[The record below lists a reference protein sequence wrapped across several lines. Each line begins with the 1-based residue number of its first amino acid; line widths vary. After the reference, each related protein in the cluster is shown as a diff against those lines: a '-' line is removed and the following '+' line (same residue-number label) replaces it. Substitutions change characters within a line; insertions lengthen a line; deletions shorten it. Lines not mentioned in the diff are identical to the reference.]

1 MTSPRASG
9 AVVAAGVVGIIGS
22 CFAILLAVSGL
33 FGMSMLPST
42 PEVRQLPAGFQTMAT
57 VVLVVWLG
65 VAVFGVATGV
75 GILRLKNWA
84 RISALAWAALSAGL
98 CSFAVLFS
106 LVVPPPTPSGER
118 TISMFAVRLIVIV
131 FYSIPIAVGIWWLIL
146 FNRPRVRAE
155 FSGTASIAQ
164 TPIDAGVVPAVSAAV
179 PRCPLPI
186 DIIAAFL
193 ALSFLS
199 AFIMPLL
206 HMPVP
211 VILFGH
217 RLHGSLATGAF
228 VLTTMLMLV
237 AAVGLW
243 KLKLWSYPLV
253 VAQQSFW
260 LLSGLVTYLS
270 PSFEE
275 NMREVFDEMQMPNS
289 DYASQLYLH
298 HRSFALVGLL
308 PAVALL
314 AILLYYRPAFLK
326 AAEAAKNS
334 PL

>member
-1 MTSPRASG
+1 MTSRRASG
-9 AVVAAGVVGIIGS
+9 AVVAAGVVAIIGS
-22 CFAILLAVSGL
+22 CFAVLGAILGL
-33 FGMSMLPST
+33 FGLTMLPST
-42 PEVRQLPAGFQTMAT
+42 PEVRQLPAGFQAVAT
-57 VVLVVWLG
+57 VLLVVWLA

-84 RISALAWAALSAGL
+84 RISALVWAGLSASL
-98 CSFAVLFS
+98 CSFILLFS
-106 LVVPPPTPSGER
+106 MIIPLPAPNGPQP
-118 TISMFAVRLIVIV
+118 ISTTALRLFMML
-131 FYSIPIAVGIWWLIL
+131 FYSIPVAVGIWWLIL
-146 FNRPRVRAE
+146 FKRARVRGE
-155 FSGTASIAQ
+155 FSATAPPEQ
-164 TPIDAGVVPAVSAAV
+164 MPITAGIVPPLSPAT

-186 DIIAAFL
+186 AIVAGFL
-193 ALSFLS
+193 FFSFLS
-199 AFIMPLL
+199 AFLMPLL
-206 HMPVP
+206 HLPVP

-243 KLKLWSYPLV
+243 KLKLWSYPLIV
-253 VAQQSFW
+253 GLQSFW
-260 LLSGLVTYLS
+260 LLSGLVTTLS
-270 PSFEE
+270 PNFEPT
-275 NMREVFDEMQMPNS
+275 MREVFEEMQMPNS

-298 HRSFALVGLL
+298 HRSLALVGLL

>member
-9 AVVAAGVVGIIGS
+9 SVVAAGVVAILGS
-22 CFAILLAVSGL
+22 CLAILGAALGI
-33 FGMSMLPST
+33 FGMGMLPST
-42 PEVRQLPAGFQTMAT
+42 PEARQLPAGVQTMAT

-65 VAVFGVATGV
+65 VAVFGIATGL

-84 RISALAWAALSAGL
+84 RISALVWAALSAGL
-98 CSFAVLFS
+98 CSVILLFS
-106 LVVPPPTPSGER
+106 LVMPLPTPPGER
-118 TISMFAVRLIVIV
+118 PISMFAVRMIAVV
-131 FYSIPIAVGIWWLIL
+131 FYSIPVVVGIWWLIL

-155 FSGTASIAQ
+155 FSGTTPAEQ
-164 TPIDAGVVPAVSAAV
+164 TPIAPGMIPALSPAT

-186 DIIAAFL
+186 AIIAGFL
-193 ALSFLS
+193 FFSFLS
-199 AFIMPLL
+199 AFLMPLL
-206 HMPVP
+206 HIPVP

-228 VLTTMLMLV
+228 VLTTMAMLV

-243 KLKLWSYPLV
+243 KLKLWSYPLIV
-253 VAQQSFW
+253 GLQSIW
-260 LLSGLVTYLS
+260 LLSGLVTSLS
-270 PSFEE
+270 PSFEQ
-275 NMREVFDEMQMPNS
+275 NMREVFDEIQTPNA

-298 HRSFALVGLL
+298 HRSLALVGLV

-326 AAEAAKNS
+326 AAQAAKNR

>member
-1 MTSPRASG
+1 MTSRRASG
-9 AVVAAGVVGIIGS
+9 AVIAAGIVAIIGS
-22 CFAILLAVSGL
+22 CFAMLGTALGI
-33 FGMSMLPST
+33 FGMTMLPSA
-42 PEVRQLPAGFQTMAT
+42 PEARQLPAGFQTMAT
-57 VVLVVWLG
+57 VVLVVWLA

-84 RISALAWAALSAGL
+84 RISALVWAGLSASL
-98 CSFAVLFS
+98 CSVILLFS
-106 LVVPPPTPSGER
+106 LVMPLPTPTGQQP
-118 TISMFAVRLIVIV
+118 ISLFAVRMILIA
-131 FYSIPIAVGIWWLIL
+131 FYSTPVAVGIWWLIL
-146 FNRPRVRAE
+146 FTRPRVRAE
-155 FSGTASIAQ
+155 FLGASPAEQ
-164 TPIDAGVVPAVSAAV
+164 TPIASGAVPPVSAAT

-186 DIIAAFL
+186 AIIAGFL
-193 ALSFLS
+193 FFSFLS
-199 AFIMPLL
+199 AFLMPLL
-206 HMPVP
+206 HIPVP

-253 VAQQSFW
+253 VGLQSFW
-260 LLSGLVTYLS
+260 LLSGLVTFLS
-270 PSFEE
+270 PNFAQT
-275 NMREVFDEMQMPNS
+275 MREVFEEMQMPNS

-298 HRSFALVGLL
+298 HRSLALIGLL
-308 PAVALL
+308 PAIALL

-326 AAEAAKNS
+326 AAEAAKNR

>member
-9 AVVAAGVVGIIGS
+9 SVVAAGVVAIIGS
-22 CFAILLAVSGL
+22 CFAILGAALGL
-33 FGMSMLPST
+33 FGMTMLPSS
-42 PEVRQLPAGFQTMAT
+42 PSASQLPAGFQTMAT
-57 VVLVVWLG
+57 VVLVVWLA
-65 VAVFGVATGV
+65 VSVFGIATGV

-84 RISALAWAALSAGL
+84 RITALVWAAISAGL
-98 CSFAVLFS
+98 CSVILLFS
-106 LVVPPPTPSGER
+106 LVMPLPTPSGQHP
-118 TISMFAVRLIVIV
+118 IPAPAVRMIVIV
-131 FYSIPIAVGIWWLIL
+131 FYSIPVGVGTWWLIL

-155 FSGTASIAQ
+155 FSGEALIEQPALE
-164 TPIDAGVVPAVSAAV
+164 GGMNPAVSPAA

-186 DIIAAFL
+186 AIIAGFL
-193 ALSFLS
+193 FFSFLS
-199 AFIMPLL
+199 AFLMPLV
-206 HMPVP
+206 HIPVP

-243 KLKLWSYPLV
+243 KLKLWSYPLIV
-253 VAQQSFW
+253 GLQSIW
-260 LLSGLVTYLS
+260 LLSGLVTCLS
-270 PSFEE
+270 PSFEQ
-275 NMREVFDEMQMPNS
+275 NMREVFDEMQTPNA

-298 HRSFALVGLL
+298 HRSLALIGLV

-314 AILLYYRPAFLK
+314 AILLYYRSAFLK
-326 AAEAAKNS
+326 AAEAAKNN

>member
-9 AVVAAGVVGIIGS
+9 SVVAAGAVAIIGS
-22 CFAILLAVSGL
+22 CLAILGTALGI

-42 PEVRQLPAGFQTMAT
+42 PGARQLPAGFQTMAT

-65 VAVFGVATGV
+65 IAVFGVATGV

-84 RISALAWAALSAGL
+84 RISALAWAAISAGL
-98 CSFAVLFS
+98 CSIILLFS
-106 LVVPPPTPSGER
+106 MVMPFPTPSGER
-118 TISMFAVRLIVIV
+118 PISMFAVRMIVIV
-131 FYSIPIAVGIWWLIL
+131 FYSIPVAVGIWWLIL

-155 FSGTASIAQ
+155 FSGTAPTAQ
-164 TPIDAGVVPAVSAAV
+164 TPIAPGIVPAVSPAT

-186 DIIAAFL
+186 AIIAAFL

-199 AFIMPLL
+199 AFLMPLL
-206 HMPVP
+206 HIPVP
-211 VILFGH
+211 VILFGY

-243 KLKLWSYPLV
+243 KLKLWSYPLIV
-253 VAQQSFW
+253 GLQLFW
-260 LLSGLVTYLS
+260 LLSGLVTSLS
-270 PSFEE
+270 PSFEQ
-275 NMREVFDEMQMPNS
+275 NMREVFDEMQTPNA

-298 HRSFALVGLL
+298 HRSLALVGLV
-308 PAVALL
+308 PAIALL

-326 AAEAAKNS
+326 AAQAVKNS